1 MSSNRSFIP
10 GSVIAHA
17 KAATPAQAPNPDQTL
32 TASIVLRRP
41 SADESPLPG
50 TSREEIE
57 RSLSASP
64 SDIDAVTA
72 FARKAGLSV
81 IEVSA
86 PRRTIRV
93 EGTVAQFEAVFGTTL
108 RTEDHC
114 LTYSGPLTVPAA
126 LDGIIVAV
134 LGLDQ
139 RPIARTR

>member
-1 MSSNRSFIP
+1 MSSNRSVIP
-10 GSVIAHA
+10 GSDISRTTQAHS
-17 KAATPAQAPNPDQTL
+17 PSPGQTL
-32 TASIVLRRP
+32 TASLVLRRP
-41 SADESPLPG
+41 SVDGSPPAG

-64 SDIDAVTA
+64 SDIDAVTN
-72 FARKAGLSV
+72 FASNAGLSV

-93 EGTVAQFEAVFGTTL
+93 EGTVAQLEAAFGTTL
-108 RTEDHC
+108 FTEDHC

-139 RPIARTR
+139 RPVARAR